1 MRGYERKI
9 VKVEVEKRVFIA
21 EDGTEFQTAQECVD
35 YENGCVARRADAI
48 VAKLPHFT
56 YSPVWIDPDYC
67 WEWYFVSNEEELR
80 AVEVAILSEETDTRG
95 FTPEHYPTWVAIS
108 VDLEGYGDI
117 VGTSEKILQKLD
129 DIKAEIV
136 AEIEGRGGGKL

>member
-1 MRGYERKI
+1 MKEKI

-67 WEWYFVSNEEELR
+67 WEWYFVSSEEELR

-129 DIKAEIV
+129 GIKAEIA

>member
-1 MRGYERKI
+1 MKEKI

-67 WEWYFVSNEEELR
+67 WEWYFVSNEEESLDLGGGR
-80 AVEVAILSEETDTRG
+80 LSEETDTRG

>member
-1 MRGYERKI
+1 MRGYEEKI

-80 AVEVAILSEETDTRG
+80 AVEVAILSEETDTR
-95 FTPEHYPTWVAIS
+95 
-108 VDLEGYGDI
+108 DLPRS
-117 VGTSEKILQKLD
+117 TTR
-129 DIKAEIV
+129 
-136 AEIEGRGGGKL
+136 RGSQSA

>member
-1 MRGYERKI
+1 MKEKI

-56 YSPVWIDPDYC
+56 YSPGIQ
-67 WEWYFVSNEEELR
+67 R
-80 AVEVAILSEETDTRG
+80 RG
-95 FTPEHYPTWVAIS
+95 APRCGSSYP
-108 VDLEGYGDI
+108 
-117 VGTSEKILQKLD
+117 
-129 DIKAEIV
+129 
-136 AEIEGRGGGKL
+136 

>member
-1 MRGYERKI
+1 MKEKI
-9 VKVEVEKRVFIA
+9 VKVEVEKL
-21 EDGTEFQTAQECVD
+21 QTAQECVD

-129 DIKAEIV
+129 GIKAEIV

>member
-1 MRGYERKI
+1 MKEKI

-56 YSPVWIDPDYC
+56 
-67 WEWYFVSNEEELR
+67 
-80 AVEVAILSEETDTRG
+80 
-95 FTPEHYPTWVAIS
+95 
-108 VDLEGYGDI
+108 
-117 VGTSEKILQKLD
+117 
-129 DIKAEIV
+129 
-136 AEIEGRGGGKL
+136 